1 MPMFSPWGN
10 SSMRCKP
17 RRRDHALR
25 CVFCL
30 TALLLA
36 HRAALAVIELPAPHS
51 YVVDTA
57 HVLDS
62 VKRQR
67 IENLLK
73 ELEQKTTDQIIVLTV
88 PSTEGEDIFSFAQRQ
103 AMAWKLGQKDKKNG
117 VLIVLAVKD
126 HRIRIQTGYGLE
138 GSLPDSWIGTLS
150 REIAQQYFR
159 KGQFAEGL
167 YEMTLSVVNKVAAD
181 EGVKI
186 SGLPQAKIMPG
197 REGFFPGCLMVLPIL
212 FFFWLFLVWMSRRHS
227 LHRTY
232 WGGNVASSVY
242 WGSIL
247 NDILRSNS
255 TDSWGSGGG
264 FGGGGFGGG
273 GGSFGGGG
281 GGSFGGGG
289 GGASW

>member
-73 ELEQKTTDQIIVLTV
+73 ELEQKSTDQIIVLTV

-186 SGLPQAKIMPG
+186 SGLPQAKIMPRAG
-197 REGFFPGCLMVLPIL
+197 PQGFFPGCLMALPML
-212 FFFWLFLVWMSRRHS
+212 FFFWLFLVFMSRRNAQ
-227 LHRTY
+227 HRTH
-232 WGGNVASSVY
+232 WGGDIARGAF
-242 WGSIL
+242 WGSVL
-247 NDILRSNS
+247 SDVLRSGS
-255 TDSWGSGGG
+255 SDSWGS
-264 FGGGGFGGG
+264 GGGFGGG

-281 GGSFGGGG
+281 SSGGGG

>member
-1 MPMFSPWGN
+1 
-10 SSMRCKP
+10 MRCDP
-17 RRRDHALR
+17 RYGGHGLLCAIGLA
-25 CVFCL
+25 
-30 TALLLA
+30 ALLLVQ
-36 HRAALAVIELPAPHS
+36 RAAFALVELPAPRS
-51 YVVDTA
+51 YVMDTA

-62 VKRQR
+62 EKRER
-67 IENLLK
+67 IERLLK

-88 PSTEGEDIFSFAQRQ
+88 PSTEGEDIFNFAQRQ
-103 AMAWKLGQKDKKNG
+103 AMAWKLGQKGKNNG

-126 HRIRIQTGYGLE
+126 HRVRIQTGYGLE

-159 KGQFAEGL
+159 KGQYAEGL

-181 EGVKI
+181 DGVKI
-186 SGLPQAKIMPG
+186 SDLPEAKIMPRAG
-197 REGFFPGCLMVLPIL
+197 AQGFFPVCMMILPFI
-212 FFFWLFLVWMSRRHS
+212 FIVWIIWMSKRNT

-232 WGGNVASSVY
+232 WGGNVARGVF
-242 WGSIL
+242 WGSVL
-247 NDILRSNS
+247 NDMLRSGS
-255 TDSWGSGGG
+255 SDSWGSGGG

-281 GGSFGGGG
+281 SSGGGG